1 MGHGAA
7 SGDHGG
13 LYHAL
18 TGSGTRVAFEG
29 MFVDDAF
36 ARFAKVTIL
45 WSAAA
50 VLLISQDYMTR
61 NNLLRFEYPV
71 LSFWRSWA

>member
-7 SGDHGG
+7 AGDHGL
-13 LYHAL
+13 LYRL
-18 TGSGTRVAFEG
+18 TGSGTRVAFGG

-50 VLLISQDYMTR
+50 VLLISQDT
-61 NNLLRFEYPV
+61 
-71 LSFWRSWA
+71 